1 MKVKVLVA
9 FHDINNFRT
18 VHHVGDVCDFEDS
31 RCERLVSLGYAEY
44 VDAPKT
50 EEVAEPSR
58 TEKVSATLFEEQKNE
73 AAASEAPVEAP
84 KRGRKPKTEE

>member
-18 VHHVGDVCDFEDS
+18 VHREGDVCEFDDS

-44 VDAPKT
+44 VDAPKAD
-50 EEVAEPSR
+50 EVVESPS
-58 TEKVSATLFEEQKNE
+58 E
-73 AAASEAPVEAP
+73 EAPAATSEEEEPVEETHEEAEKP
-84 KRGRKPKTEE
+84 AVRRGRKPKTEE